1 MITYEQHPTNPNVV
15 ILKVNEY
22 YDAQKEIITLKE
34 GIRGALAALQTGAA
48 IDVVVAIQILRAKA
62 D

>member
-22 YDAQKEIITLKE
+22 YDAQKEIDNLRQ

-48 IDVVVAIQILRAKA
+48 IDVVAAIQILRGLK
-62 D
+62 